1 VDIVYPMPP
10 RRLRVRLPADK
21 YHYAA
26 KKRVANRARMARPSR
41 DLVQEIKKVV
51 AGTQETKFIVDYPF
65 NTQTSS
71 DLYAAVNFSSG
82 ITSTNELYNLIPRIN
97 VGSDDHQ
104 RIGNRIQPVSL
115 YNTTTVFLPYS
126 EARTAMSVFVDVYY
140 LTSKTV
146 KTDNIMANIP
156 TDFLLNAGDG
166 TNVPYDG
173 TAQTADFPINKAAFT
188 LIKHKRV
195 KLQLSAGDPNSV
207 LVGSF
212 VNPGI
217 VTTCGYT
224 ARWKLKI
231 PTPSVLTYM
240 NENVNYPTN
249 SLPFMCLGF
258 HAIDANG
265 DTAPITPR
273 IFCRSQSQM
282 YYKDA

>member
-1 VDIVYPMPP
+1 MVKKSIQPGLQRVYNKARSNRLANQQKM
-10 RRLRVRLPADK
+10 RRPG
-21 YHYAA
+21 
-26 KKRVANRARMARPSR
+26 R
-41 DLVQEIKKVV
+41 DLKEEIKRVV
-51 AGTQETKFIVDYPF
+51 AGTQETKFIVDYPY

-71 DLYAAVNFSSG
+71 DLYQALNFSSA
-82 ITSTNELYNLIPRIN
+82 ITSTNELYNLVPRIN

-104 RIGNRIQPVSL
+104 RIGNKISPEAL
-115 YNTTTVFLPYS
+115 YNTTTVFIPYS

-156 TDFLLNAGDG
+156 TAFLLNAGDG

-173 TAQTADFPINKAAFT
+173 TAQTADLPINKAAFT
-188 LIKHKRV
+188 LIKHKRI
-195 KLQLSAGDPNSV
+195 KLQISAGDPNSV
-207 LVGSF
+207 LVGTF

-217 VTTCGYT
+217 VTTAGYA

-231 PTPSVLTYM
+231 PLPSVLTYM

-273 IFCRSQSQM
+273 IFCRSQSQL